1 MICGTLADMSSAR
14 SVSSTIWKFI
24 VGLLVA
30 LLIVLFAAEFGL
42 RWFIG
47 NELRSSFEAQAAED
61 GVTMTEDPTISFGAT
76 PLILSAVRG
85 VVPEVEVTTPST
97 LQITGQ
103 EILGQ
108 PEAHVVLDDL
118 DISDRDNPVAA
129 RMVTTTEVPEEF
141 LLATIQQSME
151 ANNGGGLIEISDV
164 TSNPA
169 QGTLDIEFNGGAAVL
184 NLLPAPVDGQ
194 LTFEASGGS
203 LFGFDL
209 PSQVTDLITAGLR
222 EGVNDQAHGFRI
234 DEFEVVEGGARLKLS
249 GEDVALSEVADPQL
263 TQN

>member
-1 MICGTLADMSSAR
+1 MSSAR
-14 SVSSTIWKFI
+14 SASSTIWKFI

-30 LLIVLFAAEFGL
+30 LLIMLFVAEFGL

-85 VVPEVEVTTPST
+85 TVPEVEVTTPST

-103 EILGQ
+103 EVLGQ
-108 PEAHVVLDDL
+108 PGAHVVLTDL

-129 RMVTTTEVPEEF
+129 RMVTVAEVPEEF

-151 ANNGGGLIEISDV
+151 DGGGGDLIGVSDV
-164 TSNPA
+164 TANPA
-169 QGTLDIEFNGGAAVL
+169 EGTLDIEFNSGVAVL
-184 NLLPAPVDGQ
+184 NLRPTPVDGQ

-203 LFGFDL
+203 LLGFNL
-209 PSQVTDLITAGLR
+209 PSQVTGLITAGLQ
-222 EGVNDQAHGFRI
+222 EGVKEQAGQFTI
-234 DEFEVVEGGARLKLS
+234 DEFEVIDGGARLRLS
-249 GEDVALSEVADPQL
+249 GENVALSEVADPRQ
-263 TQN
+263 TQS